1 VIGTYTFFA
10 FPDLNARIGLALNGD
25 TIAVTFLSEGTSRSG
40 AGEYKRRNPDRRK
53 AFDRLIR
60 HPLFRP
66 HTARGGK
73 AANPPEPVAPWPWDG
88 VFDPSVGKAGGP
100 VLKAFRQGGNYRFD
114 CWLSLDRDLWGGQSA
129 PSPSLSLPDIAE
141 SMGLEPTKN
150 RPVAVRWLDNPS
162 HENNPLHT
170 IGGVK

>member
-10 FPDLNARIGLALNGD
+10 FHDLNARIGLALDGD
-25 TIAVTFLSEGTSRSG
+25 TLAVTFLSEGTSRSG
-40 AGEYKRRNPDRRK
+40 TGEYKRRNPDRRK

-100 VLKAFRQGGNYRFD
+100 VLKAFRRGGNYRFD
-114 CWLSLDRDLWGGQSA
+114 CWLSLA
-129 PSPSLSLPDIAE
+129 SPSLSLPDIAE